1 MEQLE
6 RLTARLENV
15 QAVQPLLNALRA
27 ISSKS
32 RLIALKRAEG
42 VEQYC
47 QDLLQIIALVAAQ
60 MSAVDH
66 LPRRSGADGTLMLV
80 VIGSERG
87 LCGAFNDALAAYA
100 GQLAAQYLD
109 AGTQFQLLALGT
121 RVDSAL
127 RSTGYSPSSSCR
139 LSATALPS
147 YDLAHSLVAEWL
159 EGYQRH
165 QLDAVE
171 VIYNAYQG
179 MARYQPQKVRLVPP
193 QLPSPNAQQANW
205 PPLIETDPR
214 RLFARLLELSL
225 SAKLYG
231 VLLQSAAA
239 EHSARFQLL
248 DGASQNADRL
258 IDELKL
264 FLQVARQDAITSELQ
279 DLSVGAGLL
288 GPSFD

>member
-27 ISSKS
+27 ISSRS
-32 RLIALKRAEG
+32 RLIALQRAEG
-42 VEQYC
+42 VEQHG
-47 QDLLQIIALVAAQ
+47 QDLLQMLALV
-60 MSAVDH
+60 SARISALDRRPH
-66 LPRRSGADGTLMLV
+66 RSGADGTLVLV

-87 LCGAFNDALAAYA
+87 LCGAFNDVLVAYA
-100 GQLAAQYLD
+100 EQLAAQYVA
-109 AGTQFQLLALGT
+109 AGTQLQLVALGK
-121 RVDSAL
+121 RVHSAL
-127 RSTGYSPSSSCR
+127 RSTEYSPSSSFS

-159 EGYQRH
+159 QAYQRH
-165 QLDAVE
+165 ELDAVE

-179 MARYQPQKVRLVPP
+179 LARYQPQLVRLLPP
-193 QLPSPNAQQANW
+193 QLPPRSAQETEW
-205 PPLIETDPR
+205 PPQIETDPR
-214 RLFARLLELSL
+214 CLFARLVELSL
-225 SAKLYG
+225 SARLYAI
-231 VLLQSAAA
+231 LLQSAAA

-248 DGASQNADRL
+248 DGASQNAERL

-279 DLSVGAGLL
+279 DLAVGAGLL
-288 GPSFD
+288 GRSSE